1 MRWKTPRIHRI
12 LWKTLQQKHPQEAP
26 EAIYRVLEVPRPGYP
41 GPTGV
46 SLCRKAGLMSY
57 STSEIWRV
65 GGMEG
70 VEGERISTPLAVV

>member
-1 MRWKTPRIHRI
+1 MRWKTTRFTGYCGKLSSKSAPR
-12 LWKTLQQKHPQEAP
+12 KPQERWRSP
-26 EAIYRVLEVPRPGYP
+26 PRRP

-46 SLCRKAGLMSY
+46 SLCRKAGLVSY

-70 VEGERISTPLAVV
+70 VEGKTISTPLAVA